1 MTTALVTLLLCL
13 AAPPQPTC
21 TLPDA
26 ATIRLELAVTDEE
39 REIGFMFRDVVPAGT
54 GMLFL
59 FPQDGIWPF
68 WMKNTMVGLDFIWL
82 DAAGKVVEVRADV
95 PPCRADP
102 CPSYA
107 PTASSRAML
116 EMVAGSAAKHG
127 ITPGVALRF
136 SGVPGFPDLTPT
148 RR

>member
-1 MTTALVTLLLCL
+1 MTTALVTMLLCL

-21 TLPDA
+21 ALPDA
-26 ATIRLELAVTDEE
+26 TTIRLELAVTDED
-39 REIGFMFRDVVPAGT
+39 REIGLMFRDVVPAGT

-127 ITPGVALRF
+127 ITPGATLRF
-136 SGVPGFPDLTPT
+136 SGVSGFPDLTPT